1 MLVEIKMG
9 KFFYALAPFFFL
21 PRNSP
26 RYQLLLPTKL
36 TMTEGMMSAIETV
49 INKAISDA
57 EFCEKLISSPVEV
70 LQSEGVEASD
80 ELVSAVKEL
89 DVTQLQE
96 TASAFDKKHVAS

>member
-1 MLVEIKMG
+1 ML
-9 KFFYALAPFFFL
+9 
-21 PRNSP
+21 
-26 RYQLLLPTKL
+26 
-36 TMTEGMMSAIETV
+36 EGMMSAIETV

-70 LQSEGVEASD
+70 LQSEGIEPSD

-96 TASAFDKKHVAS
+96 MASAFDKKHVAS